1 MAKEKSVELVT
12 VVNTGV
18 CLVIV
23 DGKNIMPNEEL
34 EIYAGKLSTP
44 AFEYLIARGE
54 LEVKDDRQTNAEIKE
69 KVSARTKKDPNA
81 GKTKKQLEDGGE
93 Y

>member
-23 DGKNIMPNEEL
+23 DGQNIMPNEEL
-34 EIYAGKLSTP
+34 EVDAVKLSTP
-44 AFEYLIARGE
+44 AFEYLIVRGE
-54 LEVKDDRQTNAEIKE
+54 LEVKDDRKANADIKE

-81 GKTKKQLEDGGE
+81 GKTKQQLEDGGV